1 MNATFL
7 ATPASNSGEG
17 IVSPGKTRVFLI
29 RHGSTV
35 LSAEDRFAGA
45 TNVELSET
53 GRSQARN
60 LSHRLAS
67 QPISA
72 FYASPLDRTMETAK
86 ILAEPH
92 GKPILAD
99 PGFLEIN
106 HGEWEGL
113 TREEAETR
121 FADSYVKWEE
131 DPYNFAPE
139 GGESLETF
147 SARCVE
153 AATALAAAH
162 PGQTVA
168 LVSHG
173 GVLDCLYRAATRLTL
188 EAPRTWLVTNASI
201 NRLLYT
207 GEGFS
212 LVGWADSSHTADLS
226 FWKPLIS
233 SASLPKALG

>member
-1 MNATFL
+1 MPERVTRIL
-7 ATPASNSGEG
+7 A
-17 IVSPGKTRVFLI
+17 I
-29 RHGSTV
+29 RHGETDWN
-35 LSAEDRFAGA
+35 LETRIQGHLDIGLNA
-45 TNVELSET
+45 T
-53 GRSQARN
+53 GRWQAR
-60 LSHRLAS
+60 RLAEAL
-67 QPISA
+67 QGEDIDA
-72 FYASPLDRTMETAK
+72 VYASDLARAHDTALQ
-86 ILAEPH
+86 LAELTGLPVH
-92 GKPILAD
+92 RRPALRERAFGVFEGQTFSQIEQRWPAD
-99 PGFLEIN
+99 CQR
-106 HGEWEGL
+106 W
-113 TREEAETR
+113 RR
-121 FADSYVKWEE
+121 R
-131 DPYNFAPE
+131 DPVFAPE

-212 LVGWADSSHTADLS
+212 LVGWADSSHLDNPS
-226 FWKPLIS
+226 EDEGSDGGRSPS
-233 SASLPKALG
+233 